1 MKKASVGTAAII
13 MMAAATVG
21 TNMPVAHADAA
32 PGGIPSSNASCVGQV
47 FVPQA
52 TGDPGAIAD
61 RIAFIKE
68 FILPDL
74 GINFGEPISG
84 LARTPRADCSG

>member
-1 MKKASVGTAAII
+1 MRTLTSTLSATALAALAAVALAGPVG
-13 MMAAATVG
+13 
-21 TNMPVAHADAA
+21 AA
-32 PGGIPSSNASCVGQV
+32 PSPQAPNDHASCVGRT

-68 FILPDL
+68 
-74 GINFGEPISG
+74 NFLLDGESFGNVIGGWFAHSD
-84 LARTPRADCSG
+84 DC

>member
-1 MKKASVGTAAII
+1 MKKALVRTAAII

-21 TNMPVAHADAA
+21 PNLPVAHADA
-32 PGGIPSSNASCVGQV
+32 PGGIPASNASCVGQV